1 MYMRSLIFQCIL
13 IINLLIRLI
22 RQVLA
27 LIGIEPLQGKLFKKP
42 MALSSLTLQDKVEQL
57 QMSIFLVLE
66 KAEKFLVLK
75 S

>member
-1 MYMRSLIFQCIL
+1 MRSLIFQCIL

-27 LIGIEPLQGKLFKKP
+27 LIGIEPLQGKLLKKP